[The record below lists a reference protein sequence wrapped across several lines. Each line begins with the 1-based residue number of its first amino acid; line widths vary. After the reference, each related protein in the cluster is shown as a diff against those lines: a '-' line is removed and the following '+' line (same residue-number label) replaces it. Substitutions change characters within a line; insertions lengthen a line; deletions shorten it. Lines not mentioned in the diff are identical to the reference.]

1 MFQTYLIVRGSML
14 RCHGHLF
21 ITSCCSSVPDSI
33 PPSLMTFH
41 VLQPLANPRIRH
53 LRTVVISNPWP
64 KNYFQYLLPTR
75 HYLQWVC
82 LNFPANCSMTL
93 VRSGSS
99 ALVSA
104 TLTQWDKSATIFN
117 KNKCQLISRNSKQ
130 NTFRSGNFGTNP
142 RATHGEW
149 RNRFLCVSW
158 STLEWID
165 ANVGFHW

>member
-21 ITSCCSSVPDSI
+21 ITSCCSGMPDSI

-64 KNYFQYLLPTR
+64 KNYFQYLWPTR

-104 TLTQWDKSATIFN
+104 TLTQWDKSATIFKEEKMPINIKEFLSKYLKIREFWN
-117 KNKCQLISRNSKQ
+117 KSTCY
-130 NTFRSGNFGTNP
+130 P
-142 RATHGEW
+142 W
-149 RNRFLCVSW
+149 RVKKPFSVRFMEDPWMDLC
-158 STLEWID
+158 
-165 ANVGFHW
+165 